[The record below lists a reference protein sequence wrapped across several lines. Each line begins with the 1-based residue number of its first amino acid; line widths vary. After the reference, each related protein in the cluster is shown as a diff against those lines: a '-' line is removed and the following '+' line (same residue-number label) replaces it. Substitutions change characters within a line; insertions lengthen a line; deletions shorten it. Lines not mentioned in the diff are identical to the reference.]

1 MLLFLGAP
9 SAAADRPGPGLNT
22 LSDLK
27 VVPTGAGTQ
36 VVVVGDRQPTFTVF
50 RLSEPDRLVVDLSS
64 ADASG
69 IKGHH
74 EGQGPVAGVVASQ
87 FTDARASVGRV
98 LVALSGA
105 SQYDVRA
112 DGNRV
117 VISVEGG
124 TVAKAPEAPKP
135 MQVAKVEPPKAPAPA
150 PASVMAPSPTV
161 VAKAEPP
168 STAAAAPKAPAP
180 MMAPSPTVVAK
191 AEPPSTVAAAP
202 KAPAPAMA
210 PSPAVVAKAEPLNT
224 TPAPKAPALA
234 MAPSPTVVAKA
245 EPLAATPA
253 PAMAPSPTVVAKAE
267 PPPTA
272 VVAPKMAPK
281 PVEVAKAEPPAAE
294 EPSSP
299 KPENVVAAEVDE
311 QEVKNPAS
319 RITGLTLSRDT
330 LRIGTN
336 GEVAKF
342 ELLELADPP
351 RLALDV
357 YGVGLSARAPRTR
370 SAHVKDVRVG
380 AHADKVRVVVDV
392 QGGMPAYKAVRAGQ
406 GLELRLAAAA
416 APRTPAEAVAAKK
429 ASPPVSEGE
438 IGEIEVDGKRMS
450 LAQLE
455 EARPMP
461 VEVAPIK
468 PTPEPAAPPAA
479 PKVAQV
485 KPVDVKDLS
494 FHESGVGGRIEIKL
508 SGATSTKVERPDP
521 GTAVLTFGPASL
533 PKRLE
538 RSLDTS
544 ALGTPVKM
552 VSAFPIPGE
561 GQRVRVVV
569 ASSGELSED
578 LSGTTAGLTWKLSVK
593 AAPAETVA
601 VAAKTAGFTAE
612 ADTYAALGAPRQRR
626 YSGKRVSFEFK
637 DIDIHNL
644 LRVIAEVS
652 KKNVVVADD
661 VTGRVTIRL
670 RNVPWDQALEL
681 ILRSKSLGKEEI
693 GNIIRVAPLKT
704 LEEEAKLRAER
715 KKALQ
720 TQEEL
725 VVRLIPV
732 NYAIADQMK
741 DRVKDVLTDRGTV
754 TTDVRTNV
762 LIVKDVA
769 SNIARANTL
778 VQSLDTPTPQVLIE
792 SRIVEANSNYTRQ
805 LGVQWGGLGQ
815 MAPGTGNPTGLVFP
829 NTVAIRGGSS
839 PDGNGGTGNPP
850 NFAVNLPA
858 AVGAGA
864 GGALG
869 FIFGSVGG
877 AIALNLR
884 LSALENQ
891 GTVKTI
897 SAPKITTLDNN
908 TARISQ
914 GVSLPFSQVSAQ
926 GVNTSF
932 VEARLSLEVTPHI
945 TQDGSILMAI
955 RAENNQP
962 DPSNTGANGQP
973 AIQRKEANTQVLV
986 KDGDT
991 TVIGGIYV
999 RRGSVQNNG
1008 LPILSHIPVLGFF
1021 FRNDSEVDQ
1030 RQELLI
1036 FITPRIINRTTIAQ
1050 SL

>member
-1 MLLFLGAP
+1 MLRQRARIFFGAGAAAVLLSLGAP
-9 SAAADRPGPGLNT
+9 SAAADKPGPGQGLNT
-22 LSDLK
+22 LSNIK
-27 VVPTGAGTQ
+27 VVPTGTGTQ

-69 IKGHH
+69 VKGHH

-98 LVALSGA
+98 LVALNGA

-124 TVAKAPEAPKP
+124 VAKA
-135 MQVAKVEPPKAPAPA
+135 
-150 PASVMAPSPTV
+150 
-161 VAKAEPP
+161 
-168 STAAAAPKAPAP
+168 
-180 MMAPSPTVVAK
+180 
-191 AEPPSTVAAAP
+191 
-202 KAPAPAMA
+202 
-210 PSPAVVAKAEPLNT
+210 SPA
-224 TPAPKAPALA
+224 TP
-234 MAPSPTVVAKA
+234 
-245 EPLAATPA
+245 
-253 PAMAPSPTVVAKAE
+253 
-267 PPPTA
+267 
-272 VVAPKMAPK
+272 APK
-281 PVEVAKAEPPAAE
+281 PVEVAKVDPPKVAETKPAPAPAPAPAAPPKPVEVVKVDPPKAPVAE
-294 EPSSP
+294 EPRAA

-311 QEVKNPAS
+311 IEVKQPAS
-319 RITGLTLSRDT
+319 RITGMTLARDT
-330 LRIGTN
+330 LRINTD
-336 GEVAKF
+336 GEIPKF

-357 YGVGLSARAPRTR
+357 YGVGLKARAPRTR

-380 AHADKVRVVVDV
+380 AHSDKVRVVVDV
-392 QGGMPAYKAVRAGQ
+392 QGEMPAYRAVRAGR

-416 APRTPAEAVAAKK
+416 APRTPAEAVASKG
-429 ASPPVSEGE
+429 PPVSEGE
-438 IGEIEVDGKRMS
+438 VGEIEVEGHRVT

-455 EARPMP
+455 ESKPLAADPAPPAAARAKAP
-461 VEVAPIK
+461 EVAPLQ
-468 PTPEPAAPPAA
+468 PRPEPAAPPR
-479 PKVAQV
+479 VAQV
-485 KPVDVKDLS
+485 KPVEVKDLS
-494 FHESGVGGRIEIKL
+494 FRESGTGGRIEIKL
-508 SGATSTKVERPDP
+508 SGATTTRVERPDP
-521 GTAVLTFGPASL
+521 GTAVLTFGPAEL
-533 PKRLE
+533 PRKLE

-569 ASSGELSED
+569 ASAGELSED
-578 LSGTTAGLTWKLSVK
+578 LSASSSGLTWKLSVK
-593 AAPAETVA
+593 AAPAEAVA

-612 ADTYAALGAPRQRR
+612 ADAYAALGAPRQRR

-661 VTGRVTIRL
+661 VQGRVTIRL

-681 ILRSKSLGKEEI
+681 ILRSKGLGKEEI
-693 GNIIRVAPLKT
+693 GNIVRVAPLKT

-720 TQEEL
+720 IQEEL

-732 NYAIADQMK
+732 NYAVAEQMK

-754 TTDVRTNV
+754 TVDTRTNV

-769 SNIARANTL
+769 SNISRANTL
-778 VQSLDTPTPQVLIE
+778 VASLDTPTPQVLIE
-792 SRIVEANSNYTRQ
+792 SRIVEANANFTRQ
-805 LGVQWGGLGQ
+805 IGVQWGGLGQ
-815 MAPGTGNPTGLVFP
+815 MAPGTGNPTGLIFP
-829 NTVAIRGGSS
+829 NTISIRGGST
-839 PDGNGGTGNPP
+839 PEGNAGTASPP

-858 AVGAGA
+858 AVGTGS

-914 GVSLPFSQVSAQ
+914 GLSLPFSQVSTQ

-955 RAENNQP
+955 KAENNQP

-999 RRGSVQNNG
+999 RRGSNQVAG
-1008 LPILSHIPVLGFF
+1008 IPILSHIPILGFF
-1021 FRNDSEVDQ
+1021 FRNDTETDQ

>member
-1 MLLFLGAP
+1 MFRQRAKILSGAGVATLLLSFGAAV
-9 SAAADRPGPGLNT
+9 AAANRPGLSPGLNT
-22 LSDLK
+22 LSNLK
-27 VVPTGAGTQ
+27 VVPTGTGVQ

-74 EGQGPVAGVVASQ
+74 DGQGPVAGVVASQ
-87 FTDARASVGRV
+87 FTDSRASVGRV

-124 TVAKAPEAPKP
+124 ATTPQRGPAPVPLASVVTKAPEA
-135 MQVAKVEPPKAPAPA
+135 A
-150 PASVMAPSPTV
+150 
-161 VAKAEPP
+161 
-168 STAAAAPKAPAP
+168 
-180 MMAPSPTVVAK
+180 
-191 AEPPSTVAAAP
+191 
-202 KAPAPAMA
+202 
-210 PSPAVVAKAEPLNT
+210 
-224 TPAPKAPALA
+224 
-234 MAPSPTVVAKA
+234 
-245 EPLAATPA
+245 
-253 PAMAPSPTVVAKAE
+253 
-267 PPPTA
+267 
-272 VVAPKMAPK
+272 K
-281 PVEVAKAEPPAAE
+281 PVEVAAKPVEVAAKPVEAEAKPVEVAAKPVE
-294 EPSSP
+294 AEAKPVEVAAKPVEVAAKPEPVAMS
-299 KPENVVAAEVDE
+299 KPENVVASQVDE
-311 QEVKNPAS
+311 QEVKNPATRVTS
-319 RITGLTLSRDT
+319 MALARDT

-336 GEVAKF
+336 GAVAKF
-342 ELLELADPP
+342 ELLELTDPP
-351 RLALDV
+351 RLAVDLF
-357 YGVGLSARAPRTR
+357 GMGLRARAPRAR
-370 SAHVKDVRVG
+370 SGLVKDIRAG
-380 AHADKVRVVVDV
+380 AHAEKVRVVVEV
-392 QGGMPAYKAVRAGQ
+392 QGEMPAYRAVRAGR
-406 GLELRLAAAA
+406 GLELRLTPADS
-416 APRTPAEAVAAKK
+416 RRPAEAVASKE
-429 ASPPVSEGE
+429 PDSEGE
-438 IGEIEVDGKRMS
+438 IVVDGRKVS

-455 EARPMP
+455 EAKPL
-461 VEVAPIK
+461 EVAPLPQK
-468 PTPEPAAPPAA
+468 AQPEPA
-479 PKVAQV
+479 PKVAGV
-485 KPVDVKDLS
+485 RPVEVKDLT
-494 FHESGVGGRIEIKL
+494 FHESGAGGRIEIKL
-508 SGATSTKVERPDP
+508 SGSTTTKVERPDP
-521 GTAVLTFGPASL
+521 GTAVLTFGPAEL
-533 PKRLE
+533 PRKLE

-552 VSAFPIPGE
+552 VSTFPIPGE

-569 ASSGELSED
+569 ASSGALSED
-578 LSGTTAGLTWKLSVK
+578 LSTSPAGLSWKLAVK
-593 AAPAETVA
+593 ALPAEAVA
-601 VAAKTAGFTAE
+601 VATRPAGFTAE
-612 ADTYAALGAPRQRR
+612 ADAYAALGAPRQRR
-626 YSGKRVSFEFK
+626 YVGKRVSFEFK

-661 VTGRVTIRL
+661 VSGRVTIRL

-681 ILRSKSLGKEEI
+681 ILRSKGLGKEEI
-693 GNIIRVAPLKT
+693 GNIVRVAPLKT

-715 KKALQ
+715 RKSLQ
-720 TQEEL
+720 IQEEL
-725 VVRLIPV
+725 VVRLVPV

-754 TTDVRTNV
+754 TVDSRTNV
-762 LIVKDVA
+762 LIIKDVA
-769 SNIARANTL
+769 SNIARASTL
-778 VQSLDTPTPQVLIE
+778 VSSLDTPTPQVLIE

-805 LGVQWGGLGQ
+805 IGVQWGGLGQ
-815 MAPGTGNPTGLVFP
+815 MAPGTGNPTGLIFP
-829 NTVAIRGGSS
+829 NTVSVRGGST
-839 PDGNGGTGNPP
+839 PEGNLGTGSTP

-858 AVGAGA
+858 AVGTGA

-914 GVSLPFSQVSAQ
+914 GVSIPFSQVSQQ

-932 VEARLSLEVTPHI
+932 VEARLALEVTPHI

-999 RRGSVQNNG
+999 RRGGTSHNG
-1008 LPILSHIPVLGFF
+1008 IPILSHIPILGFF
-1021 FRNDSEVDQ
+1021 FRNDSETDQ